1 MVIELKCIT
10 GNKMEKL
17 NVEFRIYSRTLT
29 ADRGVFYEE
38 TNRAV
43 IILPNHENLTDILST
58 IQHESIHFCIKDEEE
73 IDEEHEEEIIFR
85 MAWAEQYV
93 D

>member
-1 MVIELKCIT
+1 
-10 GNKMEKL
+10 MEKL
-17 NVEFRIYSRTLT
+17 KVDFKISSRTLT

-43 IILPNHENLTDILST
+43 VILPNHENLTDILST
-58 IQHESIHFCIKDEEE
+58 IQHETIHFCIKDEEE
-73 IDEEHEEEIIFR
+73 IDEEMEEEIIYK
-85 MAWAEQYV
+85 MAWAKQYL

>member
-1 MVIELKCIT
+1 M
-10 GNKMEKL
+10 MEKL
-17 NVEFRIYSRTLT
+17 KVDFKISSRTLT

-43 IILPNHENLTDILST
+43 VILPNHENLTDILST
-58 IQHESIHFCIKDEEE
+58 IQHETIHFCIKDEEE
-73 IDEEHEEEIIFR
+73 IDEEMEEEIIYK
-85 MAWAEQYV
+85 MAWAKQYL

>member
-1 MVIELKCIT
+1 M
-10 GNKMEKL
+10 MEKL
-17 NVEFRIYSRTLT
+17 KVDFKISSRTLT

-43 IILPNHENLTDILST
+43 VILPNHENLTDILST
-58 IQHESIHFCIKDEEE
+58 IQHETIHFCIKDEEE
-73 IDEEHEEEIIFR
+73 IDEEMEEEIIYK
-85 MAWAEQYV
+85 MAGAKQYL